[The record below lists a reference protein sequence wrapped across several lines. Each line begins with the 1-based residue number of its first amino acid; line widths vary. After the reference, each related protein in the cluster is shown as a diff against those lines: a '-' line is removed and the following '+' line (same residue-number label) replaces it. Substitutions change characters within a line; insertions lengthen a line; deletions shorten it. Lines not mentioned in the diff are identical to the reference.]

1 MSDNILVVV
10 QENDSMD
17 DGLGTAEQEAELDN
31 TRKELEDEMMETQ
44 DLLRS
49 LQAQQDDQM
58 KDLGELRRLMSAELK
73 DLKED
78 NWKYETYAE
87 LERVKQLFSSGQS
100 LHALC
105 SSPSLDRSDSQISQ
119 TDTDS
124 PARLTKMSSKEVT
137 DPLLEELDA
146 EMLNISAQLKAAQ
159 ADRVE
164 MEAKKKALQKDIES
178 FTHQVIMENAA
189 MAASSEHAALRLT

>member
-1 MSDNILVVV
+1 
-10 QENDSMD
+10 
-17 DGLGTAEQEAELDN
+17 
-31 TRKELEDEMMETQ
+31 MMETQ

-105 SSPSLDRSDSQISQ
+105 SSPSLDRSDSQRSEK

-124 PARLTKMSSKEVT
+124 PARLTRM
-137 DPLLEELDA
+137 
-146 EMLNISAQLKAAQ
+146 
-159 ADRVE
+159 
-164 MEAKKKALQKDIES
+164 
-178 FTHQVIMENAA
+178 
-189 MAASSEHAALRLT
+189 